1 MNRFFL
7 PENLIKHGEVNF
19 PEEIAHQILRV
30 LRLKS
35 GDSVHV
41 LDNQGFIYNV
51 LLQVDTAMGRVSGTV
66 VERTPVKTEPR
77 VFLALYFGLTTREKT
92 EFILQK
98 GTEIGI
104 SAFAPVISMRTL
116 VQSDELSA
124 KRRTRWE
131 KSFAKRLSNPT
142 VGDCP
147 S

>member
-77 VFLALYFGLTTREKT
+77 VFLTLYFGLTTREKT

-131 KSFAKRLSNPT
+131 KSFAKRLSNLI
-142 VGDCP
+142 VGDCLC
-147 S
+147 